1 MGADVVEIGIR
12 HRLPVQD
19 PKKLAQEMATIFNT
33 NVKVVALNEFEYDD
47 VANKIIDPTMDDVF
61 IPLFD
66 IAVDESSKY
75 LQLIVVDYQKKQIRI
90 RLSPS
95 QLQSVSFSSPD
106 VKQDFNTSWDNLYDA
121 EFFNG
126 DDECSEYSEFY
137 IYQENIEI
145 PYYIPGRWYN
155 FIDYFKS
162 PEYLDILKE
171 IRMKVGN
178 LAKKFG
184 CNSIIYCSDQTV
196 SARIWD
202 NMEMPASS
210 LLMYAK
216 TGAFIESEEKKKYSK
231 ARIINLD
238 AFLKGEEHLEE
249 DEYVEAVIDDF

>member
-47 VANKIIDPTMDDVF
+47 VANKIIAPTSDDVF

-126 DDECSEYSEFY
+126 DDECSEYPEFY

-155 FIDYFKS
+155 FIYCC
-162 PEYLDILKE
+162 PLK
-171 IRMKVGN
+171 
-178 LAKKFG
+178 
-184 CNSIIYCSDQTV
+184 
-196 SARIWD
+196 
-202 NMEMPASS
+202 
-210 LLMYAK
+210 
-216 TGAFIESEEKKKYSK
+216 
-231 ARIINLD
+231 
-238 AFLKGEEHLEE
+238 LKGSSPPYPQCRQTGIA
-249 DEYVEAVIDDF
+249 DSFF